1 MELQKSDRLFE
12 RIVALPAGK
21 QIAVFCYIFG
31 MVQVRGFTEEEL
43 KAIESE
49 IIQKES
55 EGNNPSPF

>member
-21 QIAVFCYIFG
+21 QIAVLCFVFG
-31 MVQVRGFTEEEL
+31 MMQVRGFTEKEFE
-43 KAIESE
+43 AIESE